1 MFETKTLIWMRP
13 LKYSG
18 LVDLRGLYAIMDKWM
33 AENHYNKNE
42 RRNHESVSEEGKQI
56 ILEELPWK
64 KLSDYAKCEMRIYIE
79 MTNLKEEVVTRN
91 GLKHKYFHG
100 DIFFSFDCYL
110 VTDYEGHWESKP
122 AYYFL
127 RFIVDKFVYKSYT
140 GRFEQEATSDCNEFI
155 NEIKAYLNMERFK

>member
-1 MFETKTLIWMRP
+1 MYETKTLIWQRP

-18 LVDLRGLYAIMDKWM
+18 LVDLKGFYTMLDKWM
-33 AENHYNKNE
+33 AENHYNKVE
-42 RRNHESVSEEGKQI
+42 RRNHEEVVENGKQI
-56 ILEELPWK
+56 ILELLPYK

-79 MTNLKEEVVTRN
+79 MTNLREEVVTRN
-91 GLKHKYFHG
+91 GLKHKYHRA
-100 DIFFSFDCYL
+100 DLFFSFDCYL

-127 RFIVDKFVYKSYT
+127 RVVVDKFIYKSYT
-140 GRFEQEATSDCNEFI
+140 SRFEQEAVSDCNEVI